1 MEILQLL
8 SELEEMGERGE
19 KAWYCRVFL
28 LRKLALDA
36 DEFYDMIHKLRTSLP
51 AEMTTAT
58 QLTRRREEIIEQ
70 AQGEAQ
76 KIIDGARQQAQLM
89 VSNDELTK
97 QAEAEAARR
106 IEQATVECNAM
117 RAEAVQWARG
127 IVERLETYM
136 GRISATIDKTK
147 NALSS
152 QGPVAPRA
160 DAPGRAAP
168 SRDEPTRDEP
178 R

>member
-8 SELEEMGERGE
+8 NELEQMGERGE

-28 LRKLALDA
+28 LRKLTLDA
-36 DEFYDMIHKLRTSLP
+36 DSFYDMIHRLRTSLP

-58 QLTRRREEIIEQ
+58 QLTRQRDEIIEQ

-76 KIIDGARQQAQLM
+76 KIIDGARRQAQLM

-97 QAEAEAARR
+97 QAQTEAAR
-106 IEQATVECNAM
+106 ILQQATVEGNAI
-117 RAEAVQWARG
+117 RAEAAQWARG
-127 IVERLETYM
+127 IVERLETYV

-147 NALSS
+147 KALST
-152 QGPVAPRA
+152 QGPIAPQPDTTGR
-160 DAPGRAAP
+160 DVPGRNE
-168 SRDEPTRDEP
+168 RE
-178 R
+178 

>member
-8 SELEEMGERGE
+8 NELEQMGERGE

-28 LRKLALDA
+28 LRKLTLDA
-36 DEFYDMIHKLRTSLP
+36 DSFYDMIHRLRTSLP

-58 QLTRRREEIIEQ
+58 QLTRQRDEIIEQ

-97 QAEAEAARR
+97 QAQTEGAR
-106 IEQATVECNAM
+106 ILQQATVEGNAI
-117 RAEAVQWARG
+117 RAEAAQWARG
-127 IVERLETYM
+127 IVERLETYV

-147 NALSS
+147 KALST
-152 QGPVAPRA
+152 QGPVAPPPDTTGR
-160 DAPGRAAP
+160 DVPGR
-168 SRDEPTRDEP
+168 DERE
-178 R
+178 